1 MRPYKNHF
9 WFHKEAF
16 GQRFFKEPSLPY
28 LFIILRTFFR
38 HKEPFVKQKVSSD
51 VKGSLWN
58 PFEKRVLL
66 WQAPLFLRDWNFSS
80 FVVCSKQTV
89 SLCTLEIFSVS
100 AGYIVAQ
107 VDGSHTSIHPKTHFH
122 Y

>member
-1 MRPYKNHF
+1 M
-9 WFHKEAF
+9 ASTII
-16 GQRFFKEPSLPY
+16 FKSE
-28 LFIILRTFFR
+28 
-38 HKEPFVKQKVSSD
+38 
-51 VKGSLWN
+51 
-58 PFEKRVLL
+58 
-66 WQAPLFLRDWNFSS
+66 RDWNFSL

-89 SLCTLEIFSVS
+89 SLCTLETGIFSVS